1 MSVTP
6 PSSSRRM
13 SVAERLAA
21 PNSSYTQTF
30 NGSQLYHSRHGS
42 SPLGKHSL
50 DCFPA
55 LPRHG
60 GEHTPPRFAKRQKI
74 VKTSLDGSRNC
85 EVRDHMNKQMLD
97 LARMTREVY
106 AAKMQYQRLRMQELE
121 MIKLVMGDELEETQ
135 GCLNQMER
143 QRISGTSFIFSASM
157 PPLLVTSASETISYL
172 RSTPLVLTTLHD
184 NVDATRSVLEKTE
197 GITLLG
203 HRVSPIIHFCLRN
216 SPQYL
221 MVTPSAPDH
230 GVEECVLQNIVDDA
244 LANRVFIKHL
254 RDQELIDSR
263 LTICIAAMAALSKK
277 DMEKAVGIVKA
288 SIGRV
293 LAKRR

>member
-1 MSVTP
+1 
-6 PSSSRRM
+6 
-13 SVAERLAA
+13 
-21 PNSSYTQTF
+21 
-30 NGSQLYHSRHGS
+30 
-42 SPLGKHSL
+42 
-50 DCFPA
+50 
-55 LPRHG
+55 
-60 GEHTPPRFAKRQKI
+60 
-74 VKTSLDGSRNC
+74 
-85 EVRDHMNKQMLD
+85 
-97 LARMTREVY
+97 
-106 AAKMQYQRLRMQELE
+106 
-121 MIKLVMGDELEETQ
+121 
-135 GCLNQMER
+135 
-143 QRISGTSFIFSASM
+143 M

-172 RSTPLVLTTLHD
+172 RSTPSVLTTLHD

-203 HRVSPIIHFCLRN
+203 H
-216 SPQYL
+216 Q
-221 MVTPSAPDH
+221 
-230 GVEECVLQNIVDDA
+230 EECVLQNIVDDA

>member
-6 PSSSRRM
+6 PSSSRHM

-143 QRISGTSFIFSASM
+143 QVGQIHQDLLDSGAISGSNAGLWTHLRLFPRFSQDSS
-157 PPLLVTSASETISYL
+157 PSCDGDYSARDSGYDDN
-172 RSTPLVLTTLHD
+172 TTGY
-184 NVDATRSVLEKTE
+184 S
-197 GITLLG
+197 
-203 HRVSPIIHFCLRN
+203 SPISGSSPKRHFTSCFK
-216 SPQYL
+216 S
-221 MVTPSAPDH
+221 
-230 GVEECVLQNIVDDA
+230 
-244 LANRVFIKHL
+244 
-254 RDQELIDSR
+254 
-263 LTICIAAMAALSKK
+263 
-277 DMEKAVGIVKA
+277 
-288 SIGRV
+288 
-293 LAKRR
+293 